1 MWQNW
6 AHCVYS
12 VFPLLRII
20 DEFWCNARSLLRLPF
35 HQFDSPIINR
45 RQLRRRCA
53 ACFFLFH
60 SFQLSSSP
68 YTLNRMAKVVW
79 SGRASN
85 RRMVQGLYMVL
96 LCGWREMQRCI
107 DGERVRAAALKQS
120 LNYFFVCTNR
130 EPTLTFQRNDLN
142 CGIWTAN
149 GESRAPTT
157 YRQQKNSVRVYRI
170 PQKLNSNCSSFRA
183 NTIEPLSQTEKLRRI
198 DKSRDTLCSAPIFVQ
213 LFLHHSRCC

>member
-85 RRMVQGLYMVL
+85 RRMVQGPVYGLVMWL
-96 LCGWREMQRCI
+96 ARDAKMHRWRESESGRTKTIAQLFF
-107 DGERVRAAALKQS
+107 RV
-120 LNYFFVCTNR
+120 Y
-130 EPTLTFQRNDLN
+130 
-142 CGIWTAN
+142 
-149 GESRAPTT
+149 ESRANFNIPTE
-157 YRQQKNSVRVYRI
+157 RFELWNLNGKWRI
-170 PQKLNSNCSSFRA
+170 ACANNLSTTKKQCSRLSN
-183 NTIEPLSQTEKLRRI
+183 TTKTELE
-198 DKSRDTLCSAPIFVQ
+198 LQ
-213 LFLHHSRCC
+213 